1 MPISP
6 VSSLTRAATRQEGE
20 PLNILTFVTHERYEP
35 NLCKTGHNFYSLTGD
50 GIRNWNTQYA
60 PIPENYHILP
70 PTTTDVVPLNLDFDV
85 VLCQNVMA
93 HYEIA
98 SSICSY
104 LQLPMINLWHIL
116 PPIDWADEQFQ
127 FFSNLSGDVDVFI
140 SDYNR
145 KVWGRNEANSRVLYH
160 GVDTDFWKPVSSSE
174 RKQRMMSVV
183 NDWVNRD
190 WCCGYRIWE
199 RTAKDLP
206 CYVVGGT
213 PGLSQPAESLE
224 SLRSDYSESQIF
236 VNTSTHSPIP
246 CSLLE
251 AMACECAVVSTA
263 TCLIPEII
271 ENGVNGFCTNDED
284 ELRGYMTELLNDAEL
299 CKKLGKAARK
309 TVEEM
314 FGMDRFV
321 EEWNNVIWG
330 VVDA

>member
-206 CYVVGGT
+206 CYVVGDT

>member
-6 VSSLTRAATRQEGE
+6 VSSLTRAATRQDGE
-20 PLNILTFVTHERYEP
+20 PLNILTFVTHERYER

-50 GIRNWNTQYA
+50 GIRSWNTQYA
-60 PIPENYHILP
+60 PIPKTYHILP
-70 PTTTDVVPLNLDFDV
+70 PTTTDVVPLSLDFDA

-93 HYEIA
+93 HYEMA

-116 PPIDWADEQFQ
+116 PPIDWDDEQFQ

-145 KVWGRNEANSRVLYH
+145 KKWGRNESNSLVLYH
-160 GVDTDFWKPVSSSE
+160 GVDTDFWKPVASSE

-190 WCCGYRIWE
+190 WCCGYKIWE
-199 RTAKDLP
+199 RVARGLP
-206 CYVVGGT
+206 CHVVGDT

-224 SLRSDYSESQIF
+224 ALRLDYSESQIF
-236 VNTSTHSPIP
+236 VNTSTHSPVP

-284 ELRGYMTELLNDAEL
+284 ELKKYMTELLNDAEL

-309 TVEEM
+309 TIEEM

-321 EEWNNVIWG
+321 SEWNNVIWG